1 MTELFLQLQHGHA
14 KQVNNS
20 RLPAKA
26 LEILVSGT
34 RSRGRQNKTWIDNVK
49 EDLQQRGS
57 DMQPGSR
64 TYQRQEAMEE
74 LCPCSPIV
82 GNLWVKMDGS
92 KKKEVTTPI
101 YRRTSFEMVFK
112 NWRHARHKSFTWQAK
127 GKSLR
132 WQTSWLFSGIGVST
146 NIINTN
152 TTLKVNNNCLLHV
165 ASFLNVHV
173 ECSESS

>member
-82 GNLWVKMDGS
+82 GNL
-92 KKKEVTTPI
+92 
-101 YRRTSFEMVFK
+101 
-112 NWRHARHKSFTWQAK
+112 
-127 GKSLR
+127 
-132 WQTSWLFSGIGVST
+132 
-146 NIINTN
+146 
-152 TTLKVNNNCLLHV
+152 
-165 ASFLNVHV
+165 
-173 ECSESS
+173 